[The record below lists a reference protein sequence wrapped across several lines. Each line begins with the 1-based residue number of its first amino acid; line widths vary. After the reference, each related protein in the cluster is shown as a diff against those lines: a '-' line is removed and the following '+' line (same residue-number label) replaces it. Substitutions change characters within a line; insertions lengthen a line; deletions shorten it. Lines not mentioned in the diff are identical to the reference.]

1 MTPLNDIIPFNDLII
16 FEGVH
21 TYSTLPY
28 PTQYLV
34 ISKGLWGN
42 FYVINKIY
50 FWGYMGYTITPINL
64 PRPNIYL
71 INFKEFWDTFPII
84 NPQLLLSQGDYHYT
98 VIPNELLKGS
108 GISQVGHYYGLNSQ
122 FKNHQ
127 FYWDSY
133 IYGNY
138 LFKYNDLFII

>member
-1 MTPLNDIIPFNDLII
+1 
-16 FEGVH
+16 
-21 TYSTLPY
+21 
-28 PTQYLV
+28 
-34 ISKGLWGN
+34 
-42 FYVINKIY
+42 
-50 FWGYMGYTITPINL
+50 MGYTITPINL

-98 VIPNELLKGS
+98 VIPNELWKES
-108 GISQVGHYYGLNSQ
+108 RISQVGRYYGLNGQ

-138 LFKYNDLFII
+138 LFEWNDLFIT